1 MLSFIQNMG
10 RTALNFL
17 SALGQISLFSVIAIR
32 WIFTPPYYW
41 QQFFRQT
48 LDIGYYSLPVVG
60 LTTLFSGM
68 VLALQSIPVLPG
80 FRGRHGGNRCG
91 VIGHA
96 RAWTGIGRFDGGW
109 SHWCL
114 NGSRDRHHARH
125 RPDRRTRH
133 IIYQTNAISGGTA
146 TVGRHIMLAVSGFDW

>member
-17 SALGQISLFSVIAIR
+17 SALGRITLFSLVAIR

-48 LDIGYYSLPVVG
+48 LDVGYYSLPVVG

-68 VLALQSIPVLPG
+68 VLALQSYTG
-80 FRGRHGGNRCG
+80 F
-91 VIGHA
+91 A
-96 RAWTGIGRFDGGW
+96 RFSA
-109 SHWCL
+109 
-114 NGSRDRHHARH
+114 
-125 RPDRRTRH
+125 
-133 IIYQTNAISGGTA
+133 
-146 TVGRHIMLAVSGFDW
+146 